1 MIMYWCF
8 YPATHHANIVEHRSL
23 AAKKPMRRML
33 IKEYSLDSYTWQR
46 KYAHLTSSITRA
58 AVDEKL
64 RRFSVS
70 ASMEE
75 ISKQAN
81 NNENMG
87 SQVRTNARAKT
98 KVYLHTFGSKGTRD
112 LLTKPRVFV
121 ESGSR
126 AGRLGTIATL
136 WPIDRRMEQQTVA
149 FQINE
154 PIERGKCPPTSNQS

>member
-1 MIMYWCF
+1 MCI
-8 YPATHHANIVEHRSL
+8 EHRSL

-81 NNENMG
+81 SNENMG
-87 SQVRTNARAKT
+87 SQVQARVPFPLKKNWKIFELMLACLHQTNSRMKQNN
-98 KVYLHTFGSKGTRD
+98 YLIQNFYNFYIIKKYMD
-112 LLTKPRVFV
+112 LKMFHDTNYL
-121 ESGSR
+121 
-126 AGRLGTIATL
+126 
-136 WPIDRRMEQQTVA
+136 
-149 FQINE
+149 
-154 PIERGKCPPTSNQS
+154 

>member
-1 MIMYWCF
+1 MTIKLHYYNTIILLLIGTNIILITTKIVKVIYWCF
-8 YPATHHANIVEHRSL
+8 CHTNNVEHRSL

-87 SQVRTNARAKT
+87 SQVRTHKNAKT
-98 KVYLHTFGSKGTRD
+98 HVTL
-112 LLTKPRVFV
+112 VFRYYPV
-121 ESGSR
+121 S
-126 AGRLGTIATL
+126 THI
-136 WPIDRRMEQQTVA
+136 
-149 FQINE
+149 F
-154 PIERGKCPPTSNQS
+154 CCY

>member
-1 MIMYWCF
+1 MTKIVKVMLTNRGFC
-8 YPATHHANIVEHRSL
+8 HANNVEHRSL

-87 SQVRTNARAKT
+87 SQVRIHKSA
-98 KVYLHTFGSKGTRD
+98 
-112 LLTKPRVFV
+112 
-121 ESGSR
+121 
-126 AGRLGTIATL
+126 
-136 WPIDRRMEQQTVA
+136 
-149 FQINE
+149 
-154 PIERGKCPPTSNQS
+154 

>member
-1 MIMYWCF
+1 MRK
-8 YPATHHANIVEHRSL
+8 IVSDTMLFFLNVFTEHRSL

-81 NNENMG
+81 NNDNMG
-87 SQVRTNARAKT
+87 SQVS
-98 KVYLHTFGSKGTRD
+98 Y
-112 LLTKPRVFV
+112 
-121 ESGSR
+121 
-126 AGRLGTIATL
+126 
-136 WPIDRRMEQQTVA
+136 VA
-149 FQINE
+149 LDE
-154 PIERGKCPPTSNQS
+154 